1 LRFQSQTT
9 KATVEQTPRRL
20 PSDADI
26 SGRNLGN
33 EELAELRRVIES
45 GTLNCTKGRA
55 VRDFE
60 KRFAEQYGLHY
71 VRTVTSGTAAVHTA
85 IAAIDPEPGDEI
97 ITTPITDMGA
107 ITPILYQT
115 AIPIFA
121 DVDPET
127 YNVTAE
133 TIAPRITPRTRAI
146 IVTHLFGNPCELRSI
161 LELAASKN
169 LPVIEDAA
177 QAFYAE
183 YRGNNVGALGDIGCF
198 SLQQGKHMTT
208 GEGGFVTAMNERYTR
223 RMTLFIDKA
232 WGYGDPKPDHYF
244 LAPNYRM
251 TELQGAVAIA
261 QLGKLRGVVELRIQ
275 SARLMDSLL
284 EGVPGVQTP
293 KVTPN
298 SRHVYWKYCLRIDPE
313 VIRGGVD
320 AFSRALKERGI
331 FSAPRYIQ
339 KPAFMCEVIRDKV
352 TFGKSGFPW
361 RGPHRAGLPE
371 VEYRE
376 ADYPGTAEALAKV
389 CVLPWNENYSEE
401 DVRWIADNV
410 IEVAREL
417 R

>member
-1 LRFQSQTT
+1 MSAQPQTT
-9 KATVEQTPRRL
+9 ATKAALRKL

-26 SGRNLGN
+26 SGRNFG
-33 EELAELRRVIES
+33 EEEIAELRRVIES

-55 VRDFE
+55 VREFE
-60 KRFAEQYGLHY
+60 KLFAEQYGMHY
-71 VRTVTSGTAAVHTA
+71 VRTVTSGTAAIHTA

-107 ITPILYQT
+107 ITPIIYQT
-115 AIPIFA
+115 AIPVFA

-133 TIAPRITPRTRAI
+133 TIAPKITPRTKAI
-146 IVTHLFGNPCELRSI
+146 VVTHLFGNPCEMKPI

-169 LPVIEDAA
+169 IPVIEDAA
-177 QAFYAE
+177 QAFCATYQG
-183 YRGNNVGALGDIGCF
+183 RVIGTLGDIGCF

-208 GEGGFVTAMNERYTR
+208 GEGGFVTAMNDRYTR

-251 TELQGAVAIA
+251 TELQGAVALA
-261 QLGKLRGVVELRIQ
+261 QLRKLEGVVESRVKN
-275 SARLMDSLL
+275 AKLMDELL
-284 EGVPGVQTP
+284 EGVEGVSTP
-293 KVTPN
+293 VVTPD
-298 SRHVYWKYCLRIDPE
+298 SKHVYWKYCLRVDPQ

-320 AFSRALKERGI
+320 QFSKALKERGI

-339 KPAFMCEVIRDKV
+339 KPAFSCEVIRDKV

-361 RGPHRAGLPE
+361 RGPHRAGQPE
-371 VEYRE
+371 IEYRE
-376 ADYPGTAEALAKV
+376 QDYPGTLEALAKV
-389 CVLPWNENYSEE
+389 CVLPWNELYTED
-401 DVRWIADNV
+401 DVRYIAENV
-410 IEVAREL
+410 IEAAREL